1 MADEF
6 KIIISECKNMAKDQV
21 IILCNPELRHCVEGI
36 LTIAQ
41 DKLEERE
48 E

>member
-1 MADEF
+1 MKDDFAI
-6 KIIISECKNMAKDQV
+6 KITESENMARDRV
-21 IILCNPELRHCVEGI
+21 IILCNPELRHCIEGI

>member
-1 MADEF
+1 MKDDF
-6 KIIISECKNMAKDQV
+6 TIKITESENMPKDRV

-41 DKLEERE
+41 DKLEESE